1 MDATN
6 FSILLARRGMDPS
19 LNQLESGNPPDSHAD
34 RRTAGP
40 APAAGAS
47 SVSAPSQV
55 TTRLIASDELSIA
68 ERASLVD
75 RLKALP
81 PLEALAAAP
90 QPASVVRR
98 QASPSKQL
106 ERAAEE
112 VTVTMSDVE
121 PAMRDEVRV
130 RLAWAK
136 LLWLLTF
143 LGVLLGVTYL
153 VPHMIEQIQY
163 ASTRGKQRAQHELAG
178 DILQAEPLAKL
189 SRASQLVSQR
199 VGPSVVHITA
209 QTNISSVAIAGGGPL
224 GGGRWRIPHDGQ
236 GSGFVID
243 KQGHIVTNFHVIDGA
258 KEIEVFLSD
267 GRRATAEV
275 VGQDRETD
283 LALLKVNA
291 DGLIPADW
299 GESNDVEVG
308 SMVWAVGSPFG
319 LQRSVTSGIISG
331 KHRTGMSRSPYQ
343 DFLQTD
349 AAVNPGN
356 SGGPLVDERG
366 RVIGVN
372 TAIVGDA
379 YQGISFAIPSHI
391 AQQII
396 ARLKD
401 EGLVRRGWLGVELAD
416 VAMNI
421 PAAPSNMATP
431 IPKGAMVLRVINTPD
446 QPSPASAAGIQ
457 EGDIVLAWD
466 GRDVASPTE
475 LRQFVAQTP
484 IGTKVKAMVERNGS
498 LVEVEVAVGERPSQL

>member
-1 MDATN
+1 MDHVLRNREPQATD
-6 FSILLARRGMDPS
+6 SARQP
-19 LNQLESGNPPDSHAD
+19 
-34 RRTAGP
+34 AG
-40 APAAGAS
+40 AAAAGRTEHE
-47 SVSAPSQV
+47 
-55 TTRLIASDELSIA
+55 TTDHAFGGNAGAGNSDELSLA
-68 ERASLVD
+68 ERSSLVE

-81 PLEALAAAP
+81 PLEVVAVARPVALP
-90 QPASVVRR
+90 VPRRDESEFDVGETRPAV
-98 QASPSKQL
+98 
-106 ERAAEE
+106 
-112 VTVTMSDVE
+112 
-121 PAMRDEVRV
+121 RDEVRV

-153 VPHMIEQIQY
+153 VPHMVEQIQY

-178 DILQAEPLAKL
+178 DILKAEPLAQL

-209 QTNISSVAIAGGGPL
+209 QTSMSNVAIAGGPL
-224 GGGRWRIPHDGQ
+224 GGNWRIPHDGQ

-258 KEIEVFLSD
+258 REIEVYLSD
-267 GRRATAEV
+267 SRRATARL

-283 LALLKVNA
+283 LALLKVDA
-291 DGLIPADW
+291 DGLIPAEW
-299 GESNDVEVG
+299 GDSEETEVG

-356 SGGPLVDERG
+356 SGGPLVNERG
-366 RVIGVN
+366 HVVGVN

-391 AQQII
+391 AKSII

-401 EGLVRRGWLGVELAD
+401 EGLVRRGWLGVELAE
-416 VAMNI
+416 VAMNASNTTK
-421 PAAPSNMATP
+421 AATQV
-431 IPKGAMVLRVINTPD
+431 PKGAMVLRVINTPE

-457 EGDIVLAWD
+457 EGDIVLRWD
-466 GRDVASPTE
+466 GREVLSPTE

-484 IGTKVKAMVERNGS
+484 IGHKVKAFVERNGN